1 MALPKPVWSRNDIKL
16 AREVVRNPSSLI
28 WQTWDHDPTKLA
40 VLRAMAT
47 CQIRLGCVNYFGWDM
62 VNVLAQELVCSLHSY
77 MLEVVEVHY

>member
-1 MALPKPVWSRNDIKL
+1 
-16 AREVVRNPSSLI
+16 
-28 WQTWDHDPTKLA
+28 
-40 VLRAMAT
+40 MAT